1 MEQSGSHQLCAWA
14 HQYLLFSGRKCV
26 ERRAGLPHIYLIN
39 GNTPHITTGPTGR
52 HHTGETNMKTIIAT
66 AALALS
72 FAAPA
77 AADVT
82 DAQSFF
88 AQGNAS
94 AAEIKVS
101 ETSIGN
107 PVAAAQTLAL
117 TNESPA
123 ENVVSFDRAR
133 NVDVAAVQQKFAL
146 GNDSAAE
153 RILN

>member
-1 MEQSGSHQLCAWA
+1 
-14 HQYLLFSGRKCV
+14 
-26 ERRAGLPHIYLIN
+26 
-39 GNTPHITTGPTGR
+39 
-52 HHTGETNMKTIIAT
+52 MKTIIAT